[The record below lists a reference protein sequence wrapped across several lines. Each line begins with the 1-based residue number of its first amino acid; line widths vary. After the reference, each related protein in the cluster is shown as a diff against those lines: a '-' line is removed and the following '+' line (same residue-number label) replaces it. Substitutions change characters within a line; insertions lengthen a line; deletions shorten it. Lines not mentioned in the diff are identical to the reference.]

1 MQRTENPGHDGNGQH
16 QAESA
21 AENGNVASRTGRCC
35 LPMPAAEL
43 PATMLIMTSSRV
55 LASPRTPRAD
65 SAAGDRSLP

>member
-43 PATMLIMTSSRV
+43 PAEQRPAGEDTASRK
-55 LASPRTPRAD
+55 RAD
-65 SAAGDRSLP
+65 